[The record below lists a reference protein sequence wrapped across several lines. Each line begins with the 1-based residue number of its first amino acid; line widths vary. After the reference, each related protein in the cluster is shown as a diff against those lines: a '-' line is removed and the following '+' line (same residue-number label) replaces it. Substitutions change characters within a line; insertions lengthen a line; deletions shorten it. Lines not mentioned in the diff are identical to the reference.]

1 VTFSATV
8 ATVLAGAAG
17 LAAADGDRFARE
29 RLRPGASGRGP
40 AYPRLLPAR
49 AAQVATTL
57 VVLLLLTGHGGF
69 AVPLGVAAVA
79 LILPSRRRT
88 AAAARRDAR
97 TARDLPRVADL
108 MATCLLA
115 GVAPADAIV
124 LVCDVVGGPVAD
136 DLIPV
141 AAAIRMGVDPQAAW
155 AGLATEGGAGEAVRR
170 VARAFGRA
178 AATGAPLAETLAM
191 VADDERERL
200 RWDSQAAARRAGVL
214 AVGPLAACFLP
225 AFLLLGVVPVV
236 VGVATEVLG
245 QLR

>member
-1 VTFSATV
+1 MTFSVTV

-17 LAAADGDRFARE
+17 LAAADGGRFARE
-29 RLRPGASGRGP
+29 RLRPGAPGRGR
-40 AYPRLLPAR
+40 AYPRVLPAR

-79 LILPSRRRT
+79 LILPSRRRA

-108 MATCLLA
+108 MATCLHA

-124 LVCDVVGGPVAD
+124 LVCDVVGGPVRD

-155 AGLATEGGAGEAVRR
+155 CSLATGGAGEAVRR

-178 AATGAPLAETLAM
+178 AATGAPLAETLAL

-200 RWDSQAAARRAGVL
+200 RWDAQAAARRAGVL
-214 AVGPLAACFLP
+214 AVGPLASCFLP

-245 QLR
+245 DLR